1 MIKNKKE
8 KSFCICRPPI
18 LKTFELPSRENL
30 LNIKIGNYVKLIFG
44 LNEKSEK
51 ERMWV
56 EVTDIK
62 GTYGYGK
69 LANTPIFITTLSYGD
84 RIKFHLGD
92 VIAIKKS
99 YD

>member
-1 MIKNKKE
+1 MIKNKNE

-18 LKTFELPSRENL
+18 LKSFELPSREEL
-30 LNIKIGNYVKLIFG
+30 FNIKPNDYVKLIFG
-44 LNEKSEK
+44 LDENNGK

-56 EVTDIK
+56 KITSIK

-69 LANTPIFITTLSYGD
+69 LTNEPVFITTLSYGD